1 MYKERQASCSPE
13 WTEKQFVQ
21 TFLAS
26 TSSSDEAQLSAPSSS
41 ALVPVIVLTSS
52 PQAQRR
58 TGPKPSIPAA
68 PLSLARLESFVGR
81 ATNSIAHKPP
91 HQRHRKVDALSGL
104 LGSEDSLPDDIS
116 SGLLEE
122 PERIEVERK
131 GTSERSALRF
141 SFLPALLPS
150 FELNISSP
158 TQMYPTPSSPLHR
171 PEREIKGMRS
181 RFYVHDLEPLE
192 IRALLPSLK
201 SGSLLGPGGSLPLG
215 NNVRSL
221 ELLLDSGRSS
231 GSGKRLEEVR
241 GEDHVLEGQR
251 LSGNRGR
258 GSVNEGLDLRT
269 KKKREE
275 NETSVSVCWEG

>member
-1 MYKERQASCSPE
+1 
-13 WTEKQFVQ
+13 
-21 TFLAS
+21 
-26 TSSSDEAQLSAPSSS
+26 
-41 ALVPVIVLTSS
+41 
-52 PQAQRR
+52 
-58 TGPKPSIPAA
+58 
-68 PLSLARLESFVGR
+68 
-81 ATNSIAHKPP
+81 
-91 HQRHRKVDALSGL
+91 
-104 LGSEDSLPDDIS
+104 
-116 SGLLEE
+116 
-122 PERIEVERK
+122 
-131 GTSERSALRF
+131 
-141 SFLPALLPS
+141 
-150 FELNISSP
+150 
-158 TQMYPTPSSPLHR
+158 
-171 PEREIKGMRS
+171 MRS